1 MNCKVL
7 VTGADGFVGNFVCN
21 ILDDFERYCIEEI
34 QNCDPLN
41 RLKFYLKKLFK
52 K

>member
-1 MNCKVL
+1 MNMMCSIYIRDEGFSY
-7 VTGADGFVGNFVCN
+7 TGLNG
-21 ILDDFERYCIEEI
+21 YCIEEI